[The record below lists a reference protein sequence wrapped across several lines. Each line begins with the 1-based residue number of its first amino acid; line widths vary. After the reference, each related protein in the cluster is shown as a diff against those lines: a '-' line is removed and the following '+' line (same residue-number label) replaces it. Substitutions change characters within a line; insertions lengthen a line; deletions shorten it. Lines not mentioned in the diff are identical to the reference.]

1 MHSTQFAYL
10 LSYSLTWSVLVL
22 VLNILVY
29 ESVIQIYHYTTWFWY
44 GLLRFGDWCLL
55 CNDPGVAMADSQ

>member
-29 ESVIQIYHYTTWFWY
+29 ESVIQIYHYTT
-44 GLLRFGDWCLL
+44 
-55 CNDPGVAMADSQ
+55 